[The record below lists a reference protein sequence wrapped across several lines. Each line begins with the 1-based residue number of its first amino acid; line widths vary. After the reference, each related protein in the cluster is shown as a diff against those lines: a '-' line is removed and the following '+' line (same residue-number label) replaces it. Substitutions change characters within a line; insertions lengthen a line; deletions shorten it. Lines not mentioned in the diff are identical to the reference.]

1 MKYNFLLGLRVDII
15 IFEVKWNGCLK
26 IIEKV
31 SYGDL
36 GGFIV
41 NRIFK
46 SVLEEIVIKEM
57 IEGYC
62 YEFIED
68 YIELFKEFENR
79 K

>member
-15 IFEVKWNGCLK
+15 IFEVKWNGCLE

-68 YIELFKEFENR
+68 YIELFKEFEKR